1 MLFKILAFFAVLIA
15 IYLIF
20 FKTRLKRDV
29 KGGAKKEDK
38 DAQNFVECKKCGTF
52 IEAKDAVISGG
63 GYVCQECMQCENK
76 GHKG

>member
-1 MLFKILAFFAVLIA
+1 MLFKILAFLAVLIA

-20 FKTRLKRDV
+20 FKTRV

-38 DAQNFVECKKCGTF
+38 DAENFVECKKCGTF

-63 GYVCQECMQCENK
+63 GYVCEDCIK
-76 GHKG
+76 DKK

>member
-20 FKTRLKRDV
+20 FETRLKRDV

-63 GYVCQECMQCENK
+63 GYVCEDCIK
-76 GHKG
+76 DKK

>member
-1 MLFKILAFFAVLIA
+1 MLFKILAFLAVLIA

-20 FKTRLKRDV
+20 FKTRV

-38 DAQNFVECKKCGTF
+38 DAENFVECKKCGTF

-63 GYVCQECMQCENK
+63 GYVCQDCMQSKKE
-76 GHKG
+76 

>member
-1 MLFKILAFFAVLIA
+1 MLFKILAFLAVLIA

-20 FKTRLKRDV
+20 FKTRV

-38 DAQNFVECKKCGTF
+38 DAENFVECKKCGTF

-63 GYVCQECMQCENK
+63 GYVCEDCIK
-76 GHKG
+76 DRK

>member
-1 MLFKILAFFAVLIA
+1 MLFKILAFLAVLIA

-20 FKTRLKRDV
+20 FKTRV

-38 DAQNFVECKKCGTF
+38 DAENFVECKKCGIF

-63 GYVCQECMQCENK
+63 GYVCEDCIK
-76 GHKG
+76 DKK

>member
-15 IYLIF
+15 IYMIF
-20 FKTRLKRDV
+20 FKTRVKRGGV

-38 DAQNFVECKKCGTF
+38 EAQNFVECKKCGTF

-63 GYVCQECMQCENK
+63 GYICQDCMQCEK
-76 GHKG
+76 

>member
-1 MLFKILAFFAVLIA
+1 MLFKILAFLAVLIA

-20 FKTRLKRDV
+20 FKTRV

-38 DAQNFVECKKCGTF
+38 EAENCVECKKCGTF

-63 GYVCQECMQCENK
+63 GYVCRDCMQSKKE
-76 GHKG
+76 